1 MSVQANQCKTQY
13 LPQRPFYHPK
23 AKNTFSFGKSKLS
36 RTLLDKD
43 KKNLPGPGQY
53 NSAKY
58 LIKKKNPR
66 CVIGSA
72 KRVLGNKIINTP
84 GVGTY
89 DVEKILK
96 KQKKKAGFS
105 IGRNRRFK
113 SLGVRVIRKMNQL
126 LDPRV
131 IMLILERYFFKFEIL

>member
-1 MSVQANQCKTQY
+1 MSVEPNQCKTQY

-23 AKNTFSFGKSKLS
+23 SKNTFSFGKSKLS
-36 RTLLDKD
+36 RTLLTKD
-43 KKNLPGPGQY
+43 KQDLPGPGQY

-72 KRVLGNKIINTP
+72 KRVLGNRIKNTP

-113 SLGVRVIRKMNQL
+113 SLGVRVIRNMSL
-126 LDPRV
+126 LWVRRV
-131 IMLILERYFFKFEIL
+131 IMLTLGK